1 MPPLINREGKNPKTV
16 LEELKMKK
24 NRKENAITMKDLNRI
39 LVWPVIMAA
48 DILVCSFALPALAD
62 IIGDFLVI
70 LPGMILGALFPAC
83 AIGFIISLR
92 SFIQDFYMNDKAGFA
107 YSALSLASLIT
118 LANSNFGLTDNM
130 HGFPSL
136 MFNLSAIIAFAAS
149 SVLAL
154 KHLTVRLLK
163 GDTKASGGHSA
174 RRVPSVIRASAAAI
188 DCISCSPAPAPVNNN
203 SSEISDIDKKIQ
215 KHRDNIKRGEEKNEE
230 RRRNLKNGCIG
241 ADKKGVEAAIRKT
254 EHDIEIDRK
263 NIAELENKK
272 KRIMGRA

>member
-1 MPPLINREGKNPKTV
+1 
-16 LEELKMKK
+16 MKK

-92 SFIQDFYMNDKAGFA
+92 SFIQDFYMDDKAGYA

-136 MFNLSAIIAFAAS
+136 MFNLSVIIAFAAS

-154 KHLTVRLLK
+154 KHLTIRLLK

-174 RRVPSVIRASAAAI
+174 RSVPSVIRASAAAT
-188 DCISCSPAPAPVNNN
+188 DCISCSPAPAMVNNN
-203 SSEISDIDKKIQ
+203 SSEISDIDRQIQ
-215 KHRDNIKRGEEKNEE
+215 KHRDNIKRGGEKNEE

-241 ADKKGVEAAIRKT
+241 ADRNGVEAAIRKT

>member
-1 MPPLINREGKNPKTV
+1 
-16 LEELKMKK
+16 MKK

-48 DILVCSFALPALAD
+48 DILVCSFALPALAE

-92 SFIQDFYMNDKAGFA
+92 SFIQDFYMDDKAGFA
-107 YSALSLASLIT
+107 YSALSLASIIT

-136 MFNLSAIIAFAAS
+136 MFNLSVIIAFAAS

-174 RRVPSVIRASAAAI
+174 RRVPSVVRASAAAI
-188 DCISCSPAPAPVNNN
+188 DCISCSPAPAMVNNN
-203 SSEISDIDKKIQ
+203 SSEISDIDRKIQ
-215 KHRDNIKRGEEKNEE
+215 KHRDNINKLQENIDKCQTNL
-230 RRRNLKNGCIG
+230 RNGSLC
-241 ADKKGVEAAIRKT
+241 ADKKGVETAIRNYKN
-254 EHDIEIDRK
+254 EIEIDRK
-263 NIAELENKK
+263 YIAELENKK

>member
-62 IIGDFLVI
+62 IIGDSLVI

-92 SFIQDFYMNDKAGFA
+92 SFIQDFYMDDKAGYA

-136 MFNLSAIIAFAAS
+136 MFNLSVIIAFAAS

-154 KHLTVRLLK
+154 KHLTIRLLK

-174 RRVPSVIRASAAAI
+174 RSVPSVIRASAAAT
-188 DCISCSPAPAPVNNN
+188 DCISCSPAPAMVNNN
-203 SSEISDIDKKIQ
+203 SSEISDIDRQIQ
-215 KHRDNIKRGEEKNEE
+215 KHRDNIKRGGEKNEE

-241 ADKKGVEAAIRKT
+241 ADRNGVEAAIRKT